1 MLQLRVTE
9 IFLSLQGESRGIG
22 QPTTFVRLT
31 GCPLRCRYCDTQY
44 AFIGGKK
51 MSIGSILEQV
61 DQLQVRQ
68 VCVTGGEPLA
78 QAGCSELLSHLCDVG
93 YQVSLET
100 SGALDISGVDPRVCR
115 VIDLKTPDSGEA
127 DKNNMAN
134 LDVLRRED
142 QIKFVISTR
151 EDYEWSRELLRRHHL
166 EEQCEVL
173 FSPVHGE
180 QDATQLAEWILND
193 RLNVRFQIQL
203 HKLLWG
209 DRPGR

>member
-1 MLQLRVTE
+1 
-9 IFLSLQGESRGIG
+9 
-22 QPTTFVRLT
+22 
-31 GCPLRCRYCDTQY
+31 
-44 AFIGGKK
+44 
-51 MSIGSILEQV
+51 MSIGSILQQV

-68 VCVTGGEPLA
+68 ICVTGGEPLA
-78 QAGCSELLSHLCDVG
+78 QAGCPELLSKLCDAG

-115 VIDLKTPDSGEA
+115 VIDLKTPDSGEV

-134 LDVLRRED
+134 LDDLRRED

-151 EDYEWSRELLRRHHL
+151 EDYEWSRNLLRRHHL
-166 EEQCEVL
+166 EERCEVL

-180 QDATQLAEWILND
+180 QDATQLAEWILQD
-193 RLNVRFQIQL
+193 RLSVRFQIQL

-209 DRPGR
+209 ERPGR